1 MSRALGLIPN
11 SLRFFRKFNIV
22 LFSRGGMPLI
32 EMVNNGGLWFL
43 GVNNSLNL
51 VLDLLARDHHPIINI
66 VIDVY
71 SPHLLVGY
79 INIFY
84 HKC

>member
-1 MSRALGLIPN
+1 
-11 SLRFFRKFNIV
+11 
-22 LFSRGGMPLI
+22 MPLI
-32 EMVNNGGLWFL
+32 EMVDNGGLWLL
-43 GVNNSLNL
+43 GVDNSLNL
-51 VLDLLARDHHPIINI
+51 VLDLLARDHNPIINI